1 MWEAEHL
8 QQFLNDFID
17 EARERLIEWEEL
29 CFGLQD
35 GAQQELFDSLFRVAH
50 NLKGS
55 SQSVQLREFGS
66 FVHVIEDTIT
76 LLRDGSFEL
85 NDDVLGLLFDSHSS
99 LATWLD
105 SLPNNPSEDELSKVE
120 LLKSQFTKIV
130 HPDGVENKVEDESL
144 GFGFF
149 EDPQEESPT
158 PDPENSAEP
167 NVAQSAEKPTQQ
179 ADQQKESSE
188 KQDTAKQKSRDTV
201 RVQAEKLDDLIQ
213 LVGELSIHQT
223 IVSHSHSNGTQ
234 DSMVCKKAV
243 SQCEKIVADIQHHT
257 LGLRMQPLDGLFKRL
272 KRIAF
277 DIARKQKKDIK
288 VDILGDDVELDK
300 IVIEKVTEP
309 LVHIVR
315 NAVDHGI
322 ESPDERVEKNKKPQG
337 VITLAAYQEANEVKI
352 TLGEDGRGLD
362 PKKILAKA
370 KEKGLVSEGESNLTS
385 QQIKELILM
394 PGFST
399 AKEITDVSGRG
410 VGMDVVQ
417 SVVSRIGG
425 SLGVKGELNK
435 GTIFEVNLPTTLSI
449 LDALI
454 IRVEGIN
461 YAVPVQDLF
470 EIIDLKKYSIQRTED
485 KSPVVN
491 IRGTTSAVQKMESF
505 LPIFQEKSDG
515 DHESRISR
523 PGLVTYFNGKPLT
536 LEVDEVILQ
545 QPVVV
550 RKLHKSMEEAHE
562 FSGTTILGNGEPGI
576 ILNLPNIARNFFMK
590 VYAKG
595 VDHVI

>member
-1 MWEAEHL
+1 
-8 QQFLNDFID
+8 
-17 EARERLIEWEEL
+17 
-29 CFGLQD
+29 
-35 GAQQELFDSLFRVAH
+35 
-50 NLKGS
+50 
-55 SQSVQLREFGS
+55 
-66 FVHVIEDTIT
+66 
-76 LLRDGSFEL
+76 
-85 NDDVLGLLFDSHSS
+85 
-99 LATWLD
+99 
-105 SLPNNPSEDELSKVE
+105 
-120 LLKSQFTKIV
+120 
-130 HPDGVENKVEDESL
+130 
-144 GFGFF
+144 
-149 EDPQEESPT
+149 
-158 PDPENSAEP
+158 
-167 NVAQSAEKPTQQ
+167 
-179 ADQQKESSE
+179 
-188 KQDTAKQKSRDTV
+188 
-201 RVQAEKLDDLIQ
+201 
-213 LVGELSIHQT
+213 
-223 IVSHSHSNGTQ
+223 
-234 DSMVCKKAV
+234 
-243 SQCEKIVADIQHHT
+243 
-257 LGLRMQPLDGLFKRL
+257 
-272 KRIAF
+272 
-277 DIARKQKKDIK
+277 
-288 VDILGDDVELDK
+288 
-300 IVIEKVTEP
+300 
-309 LVHIVR
+309 
-315 NAVDHGI
+315 
-322 ESPDERVEKNKKPQG
+322 
-337 VITLAAYQEANEVKI
+337 
-352 TLGEDGRGLD
+352 
-362 PKKILAKA
+362 
-370 KEKGLVSEGESNLTS
+370 
-385 QQIKELILM
+385 
-394 PGFST
+394 
-399 AKEITDVSGRG
+399 
-410 VGMDVVQ
+410 MDVVQ